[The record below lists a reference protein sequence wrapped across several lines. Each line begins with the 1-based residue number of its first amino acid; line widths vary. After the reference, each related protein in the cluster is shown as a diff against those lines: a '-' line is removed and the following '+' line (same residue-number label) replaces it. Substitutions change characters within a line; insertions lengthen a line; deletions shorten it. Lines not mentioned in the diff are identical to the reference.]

1 MAFSKGTLNRN
12 VTIKG
17 GVVMR
22 SKTGNVRRATQD
34 LDIDFIRYSLADDA
48 IDIFIDKLNC
58 IEGIRFSR
66 IGRIEELKQQDY
78 RGKRVNIT
86 IEDMEGNKVR
96 SKIDLGVH
104 NRLELEQ
111 EEYCFDIAYDDEG
124 ASLLINSNEQMF
136 SEKLRSLLRFGTFST
151 RFKDVYDMYYLK
163 DHVQMER
170 LYNALDTYIFS
181 DAKMRETQGKDIVRR
196 LDITFRDKEYIRA
209 LEQSDKRWID
219 KDVKTVITEL
229 MKFVKKIER

>member
-1 MAFSKGTLNRN
+1 
-12 VTIKG
+12 
-17 GVVMR
+17 MR